1 MIGQEPPSTLE
12 SELRAAQLVD
22 SLKEA
27 QQTINQ
33 LSQELDEVKS
43 ERSSFE
49 TRTNR
54 QIEEMKSQNDRD
66 RLDHSNEVSS

>member
-27 QQTINQ
+27 HQTISQ

-54 QIEEMKSQNDRD
+54 QIQEMEAQNDRE